1 MLRKKET
8 LDIKLMLFLITKSI
22 SPKIQTFMKPDMTFQ
37 RIPARSPMKLFP
49 TPGIKILLKLVAAAA
64 TARESAPP
72 KVATVLVG
80 KARQEALEVFNICI

>member
-1 MLRKKET
+1 M
-8 LDIKLMLFLITKSI
+8 KL
-22 SPKIQTFMKPDMTFQ
+22 DMTFQ

-80 KARQEALEVFNICI
+80 KARQEALEQPQMLEESVAVIQDGMDVH